1 MKIMKK
7 TLVCSA
13 LVLAIG
19 ASHAQTYVGFDL
31 GAALPDLDGIVSDE
45 EAGFRE
51 DGVLNLSTSQDKTVP
66 AFRIFGGMA
75 LNPNFDV
82 ELGYLHTGEARVT
95 YRGVKGGDSLRWTRD
110 FSATG
115 LDLAAV
121 YKPFD
126 NGFFVKGGV
135 HATKGKVKNNEYK
148 NGVLDD
154 SDSGSESGTGFLF
167 GLGYQAPVAKGI
179 NLRGSFVRYQRIAGE
194 SDYNLDLVTVGL
206 TKSF

>member
-1 MKIMKK
+1 MKK
-7 TLVCSA
+7 AVVFSA

-31 GAALPDLDGIVSDE
+31 GAALPDLDGIVSHN
-45 EAGFRE
+45 EAE
-51 DGVLNLSTSQDKTVP
+51 WQKSSVSTSQDKTVP

-82 ELGYLHTGEARVT
+82 ELGYLHKGDTRVT
-95 YRGVKGGDSLRWTRD
+95 YRGEESGDNLRWTQD

-121 YKPFD
+121 YKPFE

-135 HATKGKVKNNEYK
+135 HATKFKVKNNDYK
-148 NGVLDD
+148 NDVFDG
-154 SDSGSESGTGFLF
+154 SESGSESGTGFLF
-167 GLGYQAPVAKGI
+167 GLGYQAPIAKGL

>member
-1 MKIMKK
+1 MKK
-7 TLVCSA
+7 AVVFSA

-31 GAALPDLDGIVSDE
+31 GAALPDLDGIVSHN

-51 DGVLNLSTSQDKTVP
+51 DGVLSLSTSQDKTVP

-82 ELGYLHTGEARVT
+82 ELGYLHTGDARVT
-95 YRGVKGGDSLRWTRD
+95 YRGLNGASNWRMTEDY
-110 FSATG
+110 SATG

-121 YKPFD
+121 YKPFN

-135 HATKGKVKNNEYK
+135 HATKGKVKI
-148 NGVLDD
+148 NGYEDD
-154 SDSGSESGTGFLF
+154 ALETSDNHSESGTGFLL
-167 GLGYQAPVAKGI
+167 GLGYQAPIAKGL
-179 NLRGSFVRYQRIAGE
+179 NLRASFVRYQRIAGE

>member
-19 ASHAQTYVGFDL
+19 ASHAQTYVGLDL
-31 GAALPDLDGIVSDE
+31 GAALPDLDGIVSHNKVE
-45 EAGFRE
+45 WGKNA
-51 DGVLNLSTSQDKTVP
+51 VSTSQDETVP
-66 AFRIFGGMA
+66 AFRVFGGMA

-82 ELGYLHTGEARVT
+82 ELGYLHTGEARVS
-95 YRGVKGGDSLRWTRD
+95 YRGEESGDNWRWTQD

-135 HATKGKVKNNEYK
+135 HATKSKVKNNEYK
-148 NGVLDD
+148 NEVLDD

>member
-1 MKIMKK
+1 MKK

-31 GAALPDLDGIVSDE
+31 GAALPDLDRIVSDN

-82 ELGYLHTGEARVT
+82 ELGYLHTGDARVT
-95 YRGVKGGDSLRWTRD
+95 YRGLNGASNWRMTEDY
-110 FSATG
+110 SATG

-135 HATKGKVKNNEYK
+135 HATKGKVKI
-148 NGVLDD
+148 NGYENDVLEHVDNH
-154 SDSGSESGTGFLF
+154 SESGTGFLF
-167 GLGYQAPVAKGI
+167 GLGYQAPIAKGL

>member
-1 MKIMKK
+1 
-7 TLVCSA
+7 LVCSA

-31 GAALPDLDGIVSDE
+31 GAALPDLDGIVSDK

-75 LNPNFDV
+75 LNPNLDV

-95 YRGVKGGDSLRWTRD
+95 YRGLNGANNWRMTEDY
-110 FSATG
+110 SATG

-135 HATKGKVKNNEYK
+135 HATKGKVKINAYE
-148 NGVLDD
+148 NGVFEG

>member
-1 MKIMKK
+1 MKK

-13 LVLAIG
+13 LFLAIG

-31 GAALPDLDGIVSDE
+31 GAALPDLDGIVSHN
-45 EAGFRE
+45 EAELRD

-82 ELGYLHTGEARVT
+82 ELGYLYTGEARVT
-95 YRGVKGGDSLRWTRD
+95 YRGENGGDSLRWTQD

-135 HATKGKVKNNEYK
+135 HATKGKAKTNAYE
-148 NGVLDD
+148 NGVFEGSD
-154 SDSGSESGTGFLF
+154 SDSESGTGFLF
-167 GLGYQAPVAKGI
+167 GLGYQAPITKGI

-206 TKSF
+206 TKQF